1 MTGDTLP
8 APLRRTDREERQV
21 MRLEAELPDDGA
33 TVSFGMA
40 AARASRP
47 GAVFYLEGPLG
58 AGKTTFARGF
68 LTGLGHTGP
77 VKSPT
82 YTLVE
87 PYSAGSLS
95 IYHFDL
101 YRVSDPEEL
110 ELMGIRDYFDGSSV
124 CLVERPD
131 RGEGLISPP
140 DVTVRI
146 SYSGSS
152 RKAEAESSTPLG
164 DQIISGWNK

>member
-1 MTGDTLP
+1 
-8 APLRRTDREERQV
+8 
-21 MRLEAELPDDGA
+21 MRLEAELPDDES
-33 TVSFGMA
+33 TVSFGKA
-40 AARASRP
+40 AAAASRP

-68 LTGLGHTGP
+68 LLGLGHTGP
-77 VKSPT
+77 VKSAT

-87 PYSAGSLS
+87 PYTAGSLS

-124 CLVERPD
+124 CLVEWPD
-131 RGEGLISPP
+131 RGDGLISPP

-146 SYSGSS
+146 SYSGSA

>member
-1 MTGDTLP
+1 MKLSCRMMS
-8 APLRRTDREERQV
+8 LRCHSERL
-21 MRLEAELPDDGA
+21 RPRPH
-33 TVSFGMA
+33 
-40 AARASRP
+40 ARAPFSILKP
-47 GAVFYLEGPLG
+47 
-58 AGKTTFARGF
+58 
-68 LTGLGHTGP
+68 
-77 VKSPT
+77 
-82 YTLVE
+82 YT
-87 PYSAGSLS
+87 AGSLS

-124 CLVERPD
+124 CLVEWPD
-131 RGEGLISPP
+131 RGDGLISPP

-146 SYSGSS
+146 SYSGSA